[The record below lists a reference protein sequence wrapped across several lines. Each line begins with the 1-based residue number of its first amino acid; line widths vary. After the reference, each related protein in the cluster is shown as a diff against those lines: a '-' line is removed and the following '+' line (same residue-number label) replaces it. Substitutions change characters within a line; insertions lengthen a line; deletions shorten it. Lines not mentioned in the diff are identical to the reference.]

1 MPLLYLNVDTDPIFY
16 SQPREDTPPPLH
28 LQPHYDHRHHIPRS
42 FYGFMFSGG
51 QNYLTKKIIVGM
63 DRTFYLDLWENT
75 AIVTDAAEL
84 RTYNTYLFEQ
94 RAEKVG

>member
-1 MPLLYLNVDTDPIFY
+1 
-16 SQPREDTPPPLH
+16 
-28 LQPHYDHRHHIPRS
+28 
-42 FYGFMFSGG
+42 MFSGG